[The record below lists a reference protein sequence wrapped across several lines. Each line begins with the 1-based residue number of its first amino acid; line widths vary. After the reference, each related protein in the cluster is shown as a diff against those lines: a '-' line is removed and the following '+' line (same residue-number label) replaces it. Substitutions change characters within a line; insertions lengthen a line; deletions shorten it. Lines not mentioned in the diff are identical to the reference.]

1 MTSTELGTVVGER
14 KPLARQA
21 LFLLATGV
29 SRTLTGLEW
38 LPSPGGSALDERA
51 WMWTAIAAFIV
62 LLVLLGRKWTKQQVQ
77 TSGAGTRKAVLGAGW
92 ITWLVVLRAVLLA
105 GAAWLGRGSMFSG
118 VSAGLVMIPL
128 AIWMLFPKLIGGGR
142 LLQRVSIHPDRIEV
156 QHRDRV
162 SAIPWRAV
170 ASAKAFEQVNPL
182 AKLDPNVHGRM
193 SKWFQKQPMLTL
205 VLEGRSGEVVSISLG
220 AFRNQNE
227 MLDAIR
233 GRLQAAGGP
242 PVEVV
247 PA

>member
-29 SRTLTGLEW
+29 SCTLTGLGW
-38 LPSPGGSALDERA
+38 LPSPGGSALDE
-51 WMWTAIAAFIV
+51 
-62 LLVLLGRKWTKQQVQ
+62 
-77 TSGAGTRKAVLGAGW
+77 
-92 ITWLVVLRAVLLA
+92 
-105 GAAWLGRGSMFSG
+105 
-118 VSAGLVMIPL
+118 
-128 AIWMLFPKLIGGGR
+128 
-142 LLQRVSIHPDRIEV
+142 
-156 QHRDRV
+156 
-162 SAIPWRAV
+162 
-170 ASAKAFEQVNPL
+170 QVNPQ
-182 AKLDPNVHGRM
+182 AKLDPDVHGRM